1 MKKIAKV
8 LLIVCITL
16 ASAAHAQKQP
26 SVQQL
31 TKTLREAV
39 NDALL
44 DAPSARFKDE
54 FISGS
59 ENENSNALSLCGL
72 VNSKN
77 SFGGYVGFK
86 PFISNT
92 EGMVILDTAEVPSA
106 TQYLWPVW
114 CSHPVKSP
122 GKAK

>member
-1 MKKIAKV
+1 MKKTASA
-8 LLIVCITL
+8 LLFVCITL
-16 ASAAHAQKQP
+16 ASAAQAQKQP
-26 SVQQL
+26 SIQQL
-31 TKTLREAV
+31 TKTLRAAV

-54 FISGS
+54 FISLS
-59 ENENSNALSLCGL
+59 ENENSTVRSLCGL

-92 EGMVILDTAEVPSA
+92 EGMVIFDTVDVPTA

-114 CSHPVKSP
+114 CSRPVKTQTNR
-122 GKAK
+122 K